1 MSWCW
6 ELGDERYLVAVNFS
20 GTPSQAVI
28 RMPWDD
34 LRGRTWRL
42 SELLSENPT
51 NGAATRW
58 LSQGSLCPW
67 PWRWHFFRLAPDC
80 QVLM

>member
-20 GTPSQAVI
+20 GAPSQAVI
-28 RMPWDD
+28 RIPWED

-42 SELLSENPT
+42 SELLSVESYER
-51 NGAATRW
+51 GGDDMAESG
-58 LSQGSLCPW
+58 LFVSLRPW
-67 PWRWHFFRLAPDC
+67 QWHCFRLAP
-80 QVLM
+80 VS